1 MKASESQQ
9 AELLALA
16 NLDLEI
22 TKAKNSLAVL
32 AAAEAF
38 SALRAEQRNAA
49 AALIEARNS
58 LDSVE
63 LELTRAEADLNLV
76 EQRIEKDKVRINQT
90 SSAKDAQGIQSEL
103 DALAKRK
110 SELEDLELAILER
123 KEQNEAA
130 YKTVLADK
138 QIIDEELASKE
149 AANEAQIVKLR
160 SGLDL
165 STNQRNQQ
173 AARIDV
179 ELIELYAKK
188 ASRGVA
194 VGRLLGRECGAC
206 RMTIG
211 ATALF
216 EISNQPR
223 DEIATCP
230 DCQAILIR

>member
-103 DALAKRK
+103 DTLAKRK

-130 YKTVLADK
+130 YTTVLADK

-149 AANEAQIVKLR
+149 AANEAEIMKLR

-173 AARIDV
+173 EARIDV

-211 ATALF
+211 ATALV

>member
-103 DALAKRK
+103 DTLAKRK

-149 AANEAQIVKLR
+149 AANEAEIMKLR

-211 ATALF
+211 ATALV

>member
-103 DALAKRK
+103 DTLAKRK

-130 YKTVLADK
+130 YKTVRADK

-149 AANEAQIVKLR
+149 AANEAEIMKLR

-211 ATALF
+211 ATALV

>member
-103 DALAKRK
+103 DTLAKRK

-130 YKTVLADK
+130 YTTVLADK

-149 AANEAQIVKLR
+149 AANEVEIMKLR

-211 ATALF
+211 ATALV

>member
-103 DALAKRK
+103 DTLAKRK

-211 ATALF
+211 ATALV